1 MEQYDA
7 AKISPIRIVKV
18 KKIKP
23 LLLLPI
29 ASSALLLTSLY
40 HPAWAGCGFMISSKT
55 NDLNYTT
62 DVTLTPTADAQS
74 FLPDQT
80 NLIPK
85 NQSQVVTYWTR
96 SQNDVSK
103 TVIFKPESSEFT
115 VDASNPKGWLVD
127 STVPGLYFTLSV
139 NMPAL
144 DGLTWAE
151 FSPAMPIYLSNDSS
165 VNQSTPT
172 NGSWGCA
179 NDRNDTYRQSGNMT
193 FSLSFYTTS
202 AFNPAQA
209 AGKQLLVNRKRAGT
223 LENSRDSGG
232 EFDIYLQGPL
242 TIAAAGCGAFSAE
255 ETVDLGE
262 IPINTLKS
270 KPDDEHNKT
279 PFEITL
285 KNCYAK
291 PTLIVN
297 LATNPSTNN
306 LLSHN
311 QGSAKGVGVGLGYI
325 TSTSASQRL
334 NLSNPNTINPND
346 LEYSNNTSDGV
357 LHMYAILGV
366 TDKSALSPGSVF
378 IPTVITLTHP

>member
-1 MEQYDA
+1 M
-7 AKISPIRIVKV
+7 

-23 LLLLPI
+23 LLLFPL
-29 ASSALLLTSLY
+29 ASSVLLLTSLY
-40 HPAWAGCGFMISSKT
+40 NPAWAAGCEFVISSST
-55 NDLNYTT
+55 SDVNYVT
-62 DVTLTPTADAQS
+62 DVTLTPSAEAQS

-85 NQSQVVTYWTR
+85 NQNQTVTYWGKN
-96 SQNDVSK
+96 QNSVSK
-103 TVIFKPESSEFT
+103 TIIFKPESTAFT
-115 VDASNPKGWLVD
+115 ADASNSKGWLLD
-127 STVPGLYFTLSV
+127 SSVPGLYFTLSV
-139 NMPAL
+139 NMPAPN
-144 DGLTWAE
+144 GITWGQ
-151 FSPAMPIYLSNDSS
+151 FTPPMPIYLSNDSS
-165 VNQSTPT
+165 INQSKPN

-179 NDRNDTYRQSGNMT
+179 SDRNETKHQDGEMT

-202 AFNPAQA
+202 VFDPAQA
-209 AGKQLLVNRKRAGT
+209 AGKQLLTTKKRAGT
-223 LENSRDSGG
+223 LENSQDGGG
-232 EFDIYLQGPL
+232 EFDIFLQGPL

-255 ETVDLGE
+255 KTVDLGK
-262 IPINTLKS
+262 IPLNTLKS

-306 LLSHN
+306 LLSNN

-325 TSTSASQRL
+325 TSASASQRL
-334 NLSNPNTINPND
+334 DLSNPNTVAASD
-346 LEYSNNTSDGV
+346 LEYASNSSDGI

-366 TDKSALSPGSVF
+366 TDKSALSAGSVS

>member
-1 MEQYDA
+1 M
-7 AKISPIRIVKV
+7 

-23 LLLLPI
+23 LLLFPL

-40 HPAWAGCGFMISSKT
+40 HPVWAAGCGFMISSKS
-55 NDLNYTT
+55 NELNYTT
-62 DVTLTPTADAQS
+62 TVTITPTADAQS

-85 NQSQVVTYWTR
+85 NQSQVVTYWGR
-96 SQNDVSK
+96 NQNDVSK
-103 TVIFKPESSEFT
+103 IIIFKPESSEFT

-127 STVPGLYFTLSV
+127 SSVPGLYFTLSV
-139 NMPAL
+139 NMPAT
-144 DGLTWAE
+144 DGVRWGQ

-165 VNQSTPT
+165 VNQSKPN

-179 NDRNDTYRQSGNMT
+179 SSRDDTYFQSGNMT
-193 FSLSFYTTS
+193 FSLNFYTTS

-209 AGKQLLVNRKRAGT
+209 AGKQLMVNRKRAGT

-242 TIAAAGCGAFSAE
+242 TIATAGCGAFSAE

-262 IPINTLKS
+262 IPLNTLKS
-270 KPDDEHNKT
+270 KPADEHNKT
-279 PFEITL
+279 PFEIPL

-325 TSTSASQRL
+325 TSTSANQRL
-334 NLSNPNTINPND
+334 DLSNPNTINPND
-346 LEYSNNTSDGV
+346 LEYSGNTSDGI

-366 TDKSALSPGSVF
+366 TDKSTLSPGSVF

>member
-1 MEQYDA
+1 M
-7 AKISPIRIVKV
+7 

-23 LLLLPI
+23 LLLLPL
-29 ASSALLLTSLY
+29 ASSALLLTSLCN
-40 HPAWAGCGFMISSKT
+40 PVWAANCGFMISSKS

-62 DVTLTPTADAQS
+62 DVTLTPSGEAQS

-85 NQSQVVTYWTR
+85 NQSQVVTYWGR
-96 SQNDVSK
+96 NQNDVSK
-103 TVIFKPESSEFT
+103 TIIFKPENSAFT
-115 VDASNPKGWLVD
+115 ADASNPKGWLVD
-127 STVPGLYFTLSV
+127 SSVPGLYFTLSV
-139 NMPAL
+139 NMPAT
-144 DGLTWAE
+144 DGVTWGQFA
-151 FSPAMPIYLSNDSS
+151 PPMPIYLSNDSS
-165 VNQSTPT
+165 INQSIPAT
-172 NGSWGCA
+172 GSWGCA
-179 NDRNDTYRQSGNMT
+179 NARNDTYYTTGNMT

-202 AFNPAQA
+202 AFDPAVA
-209 AGKQLLVNRKRAGT
+209 AGKQLLTTQKRAGT

-242 TIAAAGCGAFSAE
+242 TISAAGCGAFSAE
-255 ETVDLGE
+255 KTVDLGE
-262 IPINTLKS
+262 IPLNTLKS
-270 KPDDEHNKT
+270 KPNDEHNKT

-306 LLSHN
+306 LLSNN

-325 TSTSASQRL
+325 TSASASQRL
-334 NLSNPNTINPND
+334 DLSNPNTVAASD
-346 LEYSNNTSDGV
+346 LEYASNSSDGI

-366 TDKSALSPGSVF
+366 TDKSALSAGSVS

>member
-1 MEQYDA
+1 
-7 AKISPIRIVKV
+7 
-18 KKIKP
+18 
-23 LLLLPI
+23 
-29 ASSALLLTSLY
+29 
-40 HPAWAGCGFMISSKT
+40 MISSKSD
-55 NDLNYTT
+55 NLNYIT
-62 DVTLTPTADAQS
+62 DVILTPSADAQS

-85 NQSQVVTYWTR
+85 NQGQDVTYWGR
-96 SQNDVSK
+96 NQNNVAR
-103 TVIFKPESSEFT
+103 VIIFRPESTAFT
-115 VDASNPKGWLVD
+115 ADASNPKGWLVD

-139 NMPAL
+139 NMPTPGIQWGA
-144 DGLTWAE
+144 
-151 FSPAMPIYLSNDSS
+151 FSPEMPIYLSNNSS
-165 VNQSTPT
+165 INQSQPL
-172 NGSWGCA
+172 GGWGCSSA
-179 NDRNDTYRQSGNMT
+179 RDDTYYQSGNMT

-202 AFNPAQA
+202 AFNPALA
-209 AGKQLLVNRKRAGT
+209 AGKQLLTTQKRAGT
-223 LENSRDSGG
+223 LENSLESGG

-255 ETVDLGE
+255 KTVDLGK
-262 IPINTLKS
+262 IPLNTLKS

-306 LLSHN
+306 LLSNN

-325 TSTSASQRL
+325 TSASASQRL
-334 NLSNPNTINPND
+334 DLSNPNTVAASD
-346 LEYSNNTSDGV
+346 LEYASNSSDGI

-366 TDKSALSPGSVF
+366 TDKSALSAGSVS

>member
-346 LEYSNNTSDGV
+346 LEYSSNTSDGI